1 MAPGKKDPKDENVLM
16 GLMPVERKETESDE
30 QRNIVCVIENQGEK
44 FVINLDKK
52 TTVMKL
58 YKIVAE
64 KANYIVDSFMLLFVK
79 TSSDGKSSEEVV
91 LNNSH
96 ERNLGE
102 VVGNA
107 KSKTKNFLIKP
118 KNGKGPVKR
127 IQQATVSV
135 TTEEQFFIFVE

>member
-16 GLMPVERKETESDE
+16 GLMPVERKETESDV
-30 QRNIVCVIENQGEK
+30 QRNIVCVIEGQGEK
-44 FVINLDKK
+44 HIINLDKR

-64 KANYIVDSFMLLFVK
+64 KANYIVDSFMLLFMK
-79 TSSDGKSSEEVV
+79 TTSDGKSSEEVV
-91 LNNSH
+91 LNNSY
-96 ERNLGE
+96 ETNLGE
-102 VVGNA
+102 VVGDA
-107 KSKTKNFLIKP
+107 KSKTKNFVIKP

-135 TTEEQFFIFVE
+135 ILVE